1 MKSKKQQNLPTRIVT
16 SGRNKQWNQG
26 VVNTP
31 VYRASTVLFDTFE
44 EMYSAVKN
52 GAENKLAYGR
62 RGTPT
67 HFALQESI
75 AELEGGFATALYPSG
90 SAAISCTLLSFLTAG
105 DHILVVDSV
114 YDPTRQFCNHMLKDF
129 GVETTY
135 YDPMI
140 GKDITDLIQPNTKLL
155 FLESPG
161 SLTMEVQDVPTLC
174 SIAHQH
180 NLITVLDN
188 TWASPINC
196 RPFELGVDL
205 SIQAATKYIVGHSD
219 VMIGTATTTEEYWP
233 QLKARSYALGQCIS
247 PDDAYL
253 AHRGLR
259 TLGVRM
265 KQHEKNALQIANWL
279 TERPEV
285 DHVRHPAFES
295 CPGHE
300 FFKRDF
306 SASNGLFS
314 FVLKNVTRNQIKQFF
329 EGMNLFKMGFSW
341 GGYESL
347 IIPIFNFEQIRTATQ
362 WPQDSC
368 VVRLHIGLEDPDDL
382 IEDLKSAFER
392 LD

>member
-1 MKSKKQQNLPTRIVT
+1 MTKEKHTKQTKIIT
-16 SGRNKQWNQG
+16 SGRNKDWNKG

-31 VYRASTVLFDTFE
+31 VYRASTVLFDTLD
-44 EMYSAVKN
+44 EMYNAVKN
-52 GAENKLAYGR
+52 GSENKLAYGR

-67 HFALQESI
+67 QFALQEAI
-75 AELEGGFATALYPSG
+75 AELEGGHATALYPSG
-90 SAAISCTLLSFLTAG
+90 AAAISCALLSFLSAG
-105 DHILVVDSV
+105 DHLLMVDSV
-114 YDPTRQFCNHMLKDF
+114 YEPTRHFCETILKDF

-140 GKDITDLIQPNTKLL
+140 GSAIGTLIQPNTKIL

-174 SIAHQH
+174 KIAHQY
-180 NLITVLDN
+180 NILTFLDN

-196 RPFELGVDL
+196 RPFELGIDV

-219 VMIGTATTTEEYWP
+219 VMMGTATTTETLWP
-233 QLKARSYALGQCIS
+233 QLKARSYALGQCVS

-259 TLGVRM
+259 TLAVRM
-265 KQHEKNALQIANWL
+265 NQHERSASEVATWLQK
-279 TERPEV
+279 RPEV
-285 DHVRHPAFES
+285 DHIRHPAFES

-314 FVLKNVTRNQIKQFF
+314 FVLTGVSKTQLKHFV
-329 EGMNLFKMGFSW
+329 EGMTLFKMGFSW

-347 IIPIFNFEQIRTATQ
+347 IIPAFNLSKIRSATP
-362 WPQDSC
+362 WPKNSF
-368 VVRLHIGLEDPDDL
+368 VVRLHIGLEDPRDL
-382 IEDLKSAFER
+382 IADLEAAFSR
-392 LD
+392 L

>member
-1 MKSKKQQNLPTRIVT
+1 MNSKKQQSQQTTIIT
-16 SGRNKQWNQG
+16 SGRNKEWNKG

-44 EMYSAVKN
+44 EMYAAVKN
-52 GAENKLAYGR
+52 GAESKLAYGR

-67 HFALQESI
+67 HFALQESL

-90 SAAISCTLLSFLTAG
+90 SAAISCTLLCFLSAG

-114 YDPTRQFCNHMLKDF
+114 YDPTRQFCNTVLKDF
-129 GVETTY
+129 GVEVTF

-140 GKDITDLIQPNTKLL
+140 GSDIKHLIQPNTKIL

-161 SLTMEVQDVPTLC
+161 SLTMEVQDVPALC
-174 SIAHQH
+174 SIAHQ
-180 NLITVLDN
+180 NGVITILDN

-196 RPFELGVDL
+196 RPFELGVDI

-219 VMIGTATTTEEYWP
+219 VMIGTATTTEKYWLR
-233 QLKARSYALGQCIS
+233 LKERSYSLGQCIS

-259 TLGVRM
+259 TLAVRM
-265 KQHEKNALQIANWL
+265 KQHEKNALEVANWL
-279 TERPEV
+279 ATLPEV
-285 DHVRHPAFES
+285 DHVRHPALPS
-295 CPGHE
+295 CPGNE

-314 FVLKNVTRNQIKQFF
+314 FVLKDVSRTQIKDFI
-329 EGMNLFKMGFSW
+329 EGMALFKMGFSW

-347 IIPIFNFEQIRTATQ
+347 IIPIFNFETLRTATQ
-362 WPQDSC
+362 WPKDSC
-368 VVRLHIGLEDPDDL
+368 VVRLHIGLEDPVDL
-382 IEDLKSAFER
+382 IEDLKAAFER
-392 LD
+392 LN